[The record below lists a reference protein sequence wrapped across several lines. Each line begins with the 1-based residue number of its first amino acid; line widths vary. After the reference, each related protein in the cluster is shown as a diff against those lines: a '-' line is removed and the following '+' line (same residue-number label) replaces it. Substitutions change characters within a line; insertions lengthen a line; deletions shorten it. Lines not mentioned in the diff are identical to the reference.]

1 MSLISITPKDMADIV
16 KVHATALKLPA
27 GSSLDPVKL
36 LWALCGNETSFGAN
50 ILPHHEAGYCPF
62 TNGAYY
68 KNNPDV
74 RHQTALIGCLA
85 HMSYG
90 PLQVMW
96 FNIVKFYY
104 DATTMGPQES
114 LAVALLTDPN
124 RGMNAAVAFLNKEIL
139 GRQGCKTL
147 DEIGD
152 AYNSGN
158 AKDKIIPV
166 DYITKLKANYDV
178 PLKEN

>member
-1 MSLISITPKDMADIV
+1 MSLMPTTPLQIADICRV
-16 KVHATALKLPA
+16 QATGVILPA
-27 GSSLDPVKL
+27 GSDLDPARL
-36 LWALCGNETSFGAN
+36 LWALSGNESSFGAN
-50 ILPHHEAGYCPF
+50 VTPHHESGYCPF
-62 TNGAYY
+62 TNGVYY

-74 RHQTALIGCLA
+74 RKQTALIGCLA

-96 FNIVKFYY
+96 YNIVKFYY
-104 DATTMGPQES
+104 DAGAMGPQES
-114 LAVALLTDPN
+114 LAIALLTDPN
-124 RGMNAAVAFLNKEIL
+124 RGMNAAVAFLNKEIF

-166 DYITKLKANYDV
+166 EYIAKLKTNYDV
-178 PLKEN
+178 PLKEK